1 MNVKQIFA
9 SSIPFLNYVAVWD
22 IPDISPRN
30 YEEITSVGWEVVETV
45 LDAPWATPAHDGLLA
60 FDPGYAEAGLCRIH
74 REHATLWQ
82 CNIKSGQQYKNPPLP
97 EIARRIHVLV
107 SSFTEFYSSP
117 FVVENSAFGKPFGQS
132 NLGLVRG
139 VFAGI
144 ALNNDA
150 EFWAYAPSQ
159 IKAAVH
165 TTKIDYHKESK
176 HYGDALAAF
185 AIALAAAKEL

>member
-9 SSIPFLNYVAVWD
+9 SSIPLINYSSVWD
-22 IPDISPRN
+22 IPDIAPER
-30 YEEITSVGWEVVETV
+30 YDELTDIGWDIVETT
-45 LDAPWATPAHDGLLA
+45 LEAPWATSTHAGVLA
-60 FDPGYAEAGLCRIH
+60 FDPGWAEVGLCSLQRGWV
-74 REHATLWQ
+74 RLWQ
-82 CNIKSGQQYKNPPLP
+82 CNMKSGKQYKNPPAS
-97 EIARRIHVLV
+97 EIARRIHLLIEA
-107 SSFTEFYSSP
+107 FADNYSSP
-117 FVVENSAFGKPFGQS
+117 YVVENSAFGKPFGQS

-139 VFAGI
+139 VFAGH
-144 ALNNDA
+144 ALSNDA

-165 TTKIDYHKESK
+165 STKIDYHKTSP